1 MNSREY
7 WQERAEQVA
16 NRQHTKADK
25 YVDKLKLEYTKAK
38 LAINRDIREFY
49 QKFAIDNEVSFAE
62 ARKMLSAGELKEFR
76 MSLEEFIEKAK
87 NNADGRWTKEL
98 NNAYYKT
105 RISRLEALQIQIRHQ
120 VEMLSQSAQEGTHAL
135 LSDVYN
141 DVYYRS
147 IYEVQKGLGVGITFA
162 SISPEVT
169 QKVIL
174 KPWIGANFSE
184 RIWEDKQ
191 KLLRELETNLAQA
204 FIRGDSIDKTTQLM
218 SKRLNV
224 SYSNAA
230 RIVRTETAH
239 MVGEATFDGYKASG
253 VVKKYQFL
261 ATLDNRTS
269 TVCQSMDLKVFKI
282 SEKVVGVNYP
292 PLHPN
297 CRSTTV
303 AYFDDEISVGER
315 IARGEDGK
323 TYYVPVDMTYEK
335 WKEKYVKK
343 VLI

>member
-1 MNSREY
+1 MKSREY

-16 NRQHTKADK
+16 NRQHTKADT

-49 QKFAIDNEVSFAE
+49 QKFAVDNEVSFAE

-76 MSLEEFIEKAK
+76 MSLEEFIDKAK

-120 VEMLSQSAQEGTHAL
+120 IEMLSQSAQEGTQTL
-135 LSDVYN
+135 LGDVYK
-141 DVYYRS
+141 DTYYRTLF
-147 IYEVQKGLGVGITFA
+147 EVSKGTGIAASFA
-162 SISPEVT
+162 IVHHEAVS
-169 QKVIL
+169 KVVL
-174 KPWIGANFSE
+174 KPWIGSNFSD
-184 RIWEDKQ
+184 RIWSDKE

-204 FIRGDSIDKTTQLM
+204 FIRGDSIDRTTQAIE
-218 SKRLNV
+218 KKLNV

-230 RIVRTETAH
+230 RIVRTETANI
-239 MVGEATFDGYKASG
+239 VTEATFDGYRESG
-253 VVKKYQFL
+253 VVRKYQFV
-261 ATLDNRTS
+261 ATLDERT
-269 TVCQSMDLKVFKI
+269 CPICGGIDGHIFKV
-282 SEKVVGVNYP
+282 SEKRVGVNAS

-297 CRSTTV
+297 CRCTTV

-315 IARGEDGK
+315 IARGLDGK
-323 TYYVPVDMTYEK
+323 TYHVPANMTYEE
-335 WKEKYVKK
+335 WYDKYVK
-343 VLI
+343 

>member
-16 NRQHTKADK
+16 NREHTKADR
-25 YVDKLKLEYTKAK
+25 YVEKLKIEYTKAK
-38 LAINRDIREFY
+38 LSINRDIREFY
-49 QKFAIDNEVSFAE
+49 QKFAVDNEVSFAE
-62 ARKMLSAGELKEFR
+62 ARKTLSAGELKEFR

-87 NNADGRWTKEL
+87 DNADGRWTKEL
-98 NNAYYKT
+98 KNAYYKT
-105 RISRLEALQIQIRHQ
+105 RITRLEALQIQIRHQ
-120 VEMLSQSAQEGTHAL
+120 VETLNDTIQDGAKAL
-135 LSDVYN
+135 LSDVYT
-141 DVYYRS
+141 DAYYRS
-147 IYEVQKGLGVGITFA
+147 IYEVQKGLGVGIAFA

-169 QKVIL
+169 KKIIY
-174 KPWIGANFSE
+174 KPWIGANFSD
-184 RIWEDKQ
+184 RIWEDKG

-204 FIRGDSIDKTTQLM
+204 FIRGDSIDRTTQAIE
-218 SKRLNV
+218 KRLNV

-269 TVCQSMDLKVFKI
+269 DVCQSMDLKVFNI
-282 SEKVVGVNYP
+282 SEKVEGVNYP

-315 IARGEDGK
+315 IAKGDDGK
-323 TYYVPVDMTYEK
+323 SYYVPANINYEQWYEK
-335 WKEKYVKK
+335 YGK
-343 VLI
+343 